1 MCVTVSLNK
10 SLKCVFFREEKPE
23 KFNSRLHNKGIAAI
37 ENLH

>member
-1 MCVTVSLNK
+1 
-10 SLKCVFFREEKPE
+10 VFFLFREEKPE